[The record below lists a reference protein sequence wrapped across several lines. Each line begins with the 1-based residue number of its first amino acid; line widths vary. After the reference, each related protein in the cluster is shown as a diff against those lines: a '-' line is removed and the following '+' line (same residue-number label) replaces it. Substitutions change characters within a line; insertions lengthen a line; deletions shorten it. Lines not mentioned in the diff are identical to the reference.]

1 MARIL
6 IHHGWKNH
14 RPEGHWH
21 RIAATE
27 LRRAGH
33 VVSYP
38 QFPNPDEPTIEAWQ
52 QLLLAEL
59 EHLDEVGPAAG
70 ELIVIAHSLG
80 CINWIQA
87 AASGALSKPV
97 DRVLLVA
104 PADPALLGPV
114 PGANVDV
121 KDTKVRDALLA
132 SAGSVTIVASDGDP
146 WTPQGIR
153 ATFGEPLGLE
163 PVVIPGAGHLSL
175 ADGWGAWSGVISWVN
190 DPQSDLS
197 VR

>member
-6 IHHGWKNH
+6 LHHGWQNH

-21 RIAATE
+21 RIAAAE
-27 LRRAGH
+27 LRRQGH
-33 VVSYP
+33 VVAYP
-38 QFPNPDEPTIEAWQ
+38 QFPNADDPTIDAWQ
-52 QLLLAEL
+52 SLLLEEL
-59 EHLDEVGPAAG
+59 AHLDEVGSAAG
-70 ELIVIAHSLG
+70 EMIVIAHSLG

-87 AASGALSKPV
+87 AATKALRIPV

-104 PADPALLGPV
+104 PADPALLAAV

-121 KDTKVRDALLA
+121 ADPKVRDAVLA
-132 SAGSVTIVASDGDP
+132 SAGSVTLVASDKDP

-153 ATFGEPLGLE
+153 ATFGEPLGIE
-163 PVVIPGAGHLSL
+163 PVVIEGAGHLSL
-175 ADGWGAWSGVISWVN
+175 KDGWGAWGGLIAWVN
-190 DPQSDLS
+190 DPEADLT

>member
-6 IHHGWKNH
+6 LHHGWKNH

-21 RIAATE
+21 RIAAAE
-27 LRRAGH
+27 LRRLGH

-38 QFPNPDEPTIEAWQ
+38 QFPDADEPTIDAWQ
-52 QLLLAEL
+52 ALLLAEL
-59 EHLDEVGPAAG
+59 AHLDEVGEAAG
-70 ELIVIAHSLG
+70 ELIIIAHSLG

-87 AASGALSKPV
+87 AASGNLPTQV

-104 PADPALLGPV
+104 PADPALLAAV
-114 PGANVDV
+114 PGAKVDV
-121 KDTKVRDALLA
+121 NETAVREAVLA
-132 SAGSVTIVASDGDP
+132 ASKSLTIVASDKDP

-153 ATFGEPLGLE
+153 ATFGEPLGVE
-163 PVVIPGAGHLSL
+163 PIVIPGAGHLSL
-175 ADGWGAWSGVISWVN
+175 ADGWGAWAGLIAWVN
-190 DPQSDLS
+190 DPQADIT